1 MTESPLDFGQ
11 PMTLHQPSIH
21 RHLRSLREW
30 CVGLM
35 LVLIAATIGAVQA
48 KEYGGIEQQRI
59 EKTFPQTDSVSAPEG
74 PFKVRTLSTAGTIT
88 GYVFQS
94 LDVVD
99 IPAYS
104 GKPINTQV
112 ILDPAGVIKDAYVL
126 EHHEPIL
133 LIGIPE
139 AKLHAFSAKYK
150 DINVSQRVVVGH
162 SSDPNAVT
170 VDAIAGA
177 TVTAMVVNEVIM
189 RAAHEVAVSLKLVE
203 DKSGQA
209 QKPATVRQDFYE
221 PATWEQLTGNGAIRR
236 LNLTRG
242 QVDAAFKG
250 TEAEGIDI
258 ASAEQVDDT
267 FIELYVAD
275 LNPPTIGRNLLG
287 DNQYRFL
294 MQELKPGEQAIAVLG
309 RGLFSY
315 KGSGYVRGGIF
326 DRVQLRQFGNV
337 ISFRDMDHQRLSD
350 VFAKGIP
357 EFDEMSIF
365 IVRDPARF
373 DPGAAW
379 TLELL
384 VRRQTGP
391 VSGTFSSFELP
402 YQMPEP
408 YLERPLPSAEELA
421 AIEEA
426 GRPMWV
432 TIWYQKQFQ
441 IMVLGVAL
449 LLLTTILFLQDTFT
463 RRPHFLHWLRRGYL
477 VFTVVFI
484 GWYALGQLSVVN
496 VLTFVHALFENF
508 RWELFL
514 TDPLIFMLWVFT
526 AASILLWGRGVFCG
540 WLCPFGA
547 LQELINEAARKLK
560 IPQYELPFAV
570 HERLWAI
577 KYIILLAL
585 FGVSLE
591 SMTTAELFAEVEPF
605 KTAITLRFDRQWW
618 FVLYAVALLVINIFT
633 RKVYCR
639 YICPLGAALA
649 IPTKLRL
656 FDWLKRRKECGD
668 PCQLCAKECE
678 IQAIHPDGRINANEC
693 HYCLDCQMT
702 WNNDHKC
709 PPLIN
714 KRKKQRG
721 KAAPVSAQLIPVVEV
736 TAEPGEHTSPVTVFI
751 PSRSTS

>member
-1 MTESPLDFGQ
+1 MTI
-11 PMTLHQPSIH
+11 HQPSIH
-21 RHLRSLREW
+21 GNLRAW
-30 CVGLM
+30 GVGLVVM
-35 LVLIAATIGAVQA
+35 LTLMLATFEAVQA
-48 KEYGGIEQQRI
+48 KQYGDIEQQRI

-74 PFKVRTLSTAGTIT
+74 RFKVRTLSAAGKVI

-112 ILDPAGVIKDAYVL
+112 ILDTTGTIQDAYVL

-139 AKLHAFSAKYK
+139 AKLHGFSAKYK
-150 DINVSQRVVVGH
+150 GIKVSQRVVVGH

-203 DKSGQA
+203 DSAGVA
-209 QKPATVRQDFYE
+209 RKPAIVRQDYFE

-250 TEAEGIDI
+250 TEAEGLDN
-258 ASAEQVDDT
+258 APADQVDET
-267 FIELYVAD
+267 FIELYTAD
-275 LNPPTIGRNLLG
+275 LNPPTIGRALLG

-294 MQELKPGEQAIAVLG
+294 MQDLKPGEQAIAVLG

-350 VFAKGIP
+350 VFAKGMP
-357 EFDEMSIF
+357 EFTEMSIF
-365 IVRDPARF
+365 IVREPAKF
-373 DPGAAW
+373 DPGSPW
-379 TLELL
+379 SLELL

-391 VSGTFSSFELP
+391 VSGTFSSFELA
-402 YQMPEP
+402 YQLPEP

-421 AIEEA
+421 ALEEA
-426 GRPMWV
+426 SRPMWLN
-432 TIWYQKQFQ
+432 IWYQKHFQ
-441 IMVLGVAL
+441 IAVLGTAL
-449 LLLTTILFLQDTFT
+449 LLLTAILFLQDKFT

-477 VFTVVFI
+477 VFTVVFL

-496 VLTFVHALFENF
+496 VLTFVHALFEHF

-577 KYIILLAL
+577 KYIILLLL
-585 FGVSLE
+585 FGISLE
-591 SMTTAELFAEVEPF
+591 SMSTAELFAEVEPF

-618 FVLYAVALLVINIFT
+618 FVLYAVALLVINLFT

-649 IPTKLRL
+649 IPSKFRL
-656 FDWLKRRKECGD
+656 FDWLKRRKDCGT

-702 WNNDHKC
+702 YQNDNKC

-714 KRKKQRG
+714 KRKKRG
-721 KAAPVSAQLIPVVEV
+721 KAAPAVVQLIPVVEV
-736 TAEPGEHTSPVTVFI
+736 TALE
-751 PSRSTS
+751 

>member
-1 MTESPLDFGQ
+1 MRASKLPMPGVRRPFHYGLIILLCLVFDGFFG
-11 PMTLHQPSIH
+11 L
-21 RHLRSLREW
+21 
-30 CVGLM
+30 
-35 LVLIAATIGAVQA
+35 QA
-48 KEYGGIEQQRI
+48 KDYGGLEQQRVEAI
-59 EKTFPQTDSVSAPEG
+59 FPGSDGLSEPDGE
-74 PFKVRTLSTAGTIT
+74 FKVRTIRTGKEVL

-94 LDVVD
+94 QDVVD

-104 GKPINTQV
+104 GKPINMQV
-112 ILDPAGVIKDAYVL
+112 ILDTHGVIQDAYVL

-133 LIGIPE
+133 LIGIPVE
-139 AKLHAFSAKYK
+139 KLHAFDAKYK
-150 DINVSQRVVVGH
+150 GVKADRRVVVGR
-162 SSDPNAVT
+162 SSDLEAVT
-170 VDAIAGA
+170 VDGISGA
-177 TVTAMVVNEVIM
+177 TVTVMVVNEIIM
-189 RAAHEVAVSLKLVE
+189 RAAQKVAVSLKLIE
-203 DKSGQA
+203 DRAGAA

-221 PATWEQLTGNGAIRR
+221 PATWEQLTGNGAVRR

-250 TEAEGIDI
+250 TEAEGIDN
-258 ASAEQVDDT
+258 AAADQVDDT
-267 FIELYVAD
+267 FIELYIAD
-275 LNPPTIGRNLLG
+275 LNPPAIGRNLLG

-294 MQELKPGEQAIAVLG
+294 MQDLKPGEQAVAVLG

-350 VFAKGIP
+350 VFAKGMP

-365 IVRDPARF
+365 IVREPARF
-373 DPGAAW
+373 DPGSPW
-379 TLELL
+379 SLELL
-384 VRRQTGP
+384 VRRQTGA
-391 VSGTFSSFELP
+391 VSGVFSSFELS
-402 YQMPEP
+402 YQMPEQ
-408 YLERPLPSAEELA
+408 YLLRPPPTAEELA
-421 AIEEA
+421 AIEVA
-426 GRPMWV
+426 NRPTWV
-432 TIWYQKQFQ
+432 NIWYQKAFQ
-441 IMVLGVAL
+441 IGVLCTALAVLMV
-449 LLLTTILFLQDTFT
+449 ILFLQDTFT
-463 RRPHFLHWLRRGYL
+463 KYPRFLHWLRRVYL

-484 GWYALGQLSVVN
+484 GWYALGQISVVN

-514 TDPLIFMLWVFT
+514 TDPIIFILWTFT

-577 KYIILLAL
+577 KYIILLLL
-585 FGVSLE
+585 FGISLE
-591 SMTTAELFAEVEPF
+591 SMATAEQFAEVEPF
-605 KTAITLRFDRQWW
+605 KTAITLKFDRQWW
-618 FVLYAVALLVINIFT
+618 FVAYAVALLVINIFT

-639 YICPLGAALA
+639 YVCPLGAALA

-656 FDWLKRRKECGD
+656 FDWLKRRKECGT

-678 IQAIHPDGRINANEC
+678 IQAIHPDGHINANEC

-702 WNNDHKC
+702 YHNENKC
-709 PPLIN
+709 PPLVIKN
-714 KRKKQRG
+714 KRKTRSKP
-721 KAAPVSAQLIPVVEV
+721 APVLDREELIPVVQV
-736 TAEPGEHTSPVTVFI
+736 FEP
-751 PSRSTS
+751 

>member
-1 MTESPLDFGQ
+1 MTIQ
-11 PMTLHQPSIH
+11 QPSILGN
-21 RHLRSLREW
+21 LRAW
-30 CVGLM
+30 GVGLVVM
-35 LVLIAATIGAVQA
+35 LMLMLATFEAVQA
-48 KEYGGIEQQRI
+48 KQYGDIEQQRI

-74 PFKVRTLSTAGTIT
+74 PFKVRTLSAAGKVI

-112 ILDPAGVIKDAYVL
+112 ILDTTGMIQDAYVL

-139 AKLHAFSAKYK
+139 AKLHGFSAKYK
-150 DINVSQRVVVGH
+150 GVKVNQRVVVGH

-189 RAAHEVAVSLKLVE
+189 RAAHEVAVSLKLIE
-203 DKSGQA
+203 DTAGMA
-209 QKPATVRQDFYE
+209 RKPATVRQGFFE

-250 TEAEGIDI
+250 TDAEGVENAAAD
-258 ASAEQVDDT
+258 QVDET
-267 FIELYVAD
+267 FIELYTAD
-275 LNPPTIGRNLLG
+275 LNPPTIGRALLG

-294 MQELKPGEQAIAVLG
+294 MQDLKPGEQAIVVLG

-350 VFAKGIP
+350 VFAKGMP
-357 EFDEMSIF
+357 EFTEMSIF
-365 IVRDPARF
+365 IVREPAMF
-373 DPGAAW
+373 DPGSPW
-379 TLELL
+379 SLELL

-391 VSGTFSSFELP
+391 VSGTFSSFELA
-402 YQMPEP
+402 YQLPEP

-426 GRPMWV
+426 SRPMWLN
-432 TIWYQKQFQ
+432 IWYQKSFQ
-441 IMVLGVAL
+441 IAVLGTAL
-449 LLLTTILFLQDTFT
+449 LLLTAILFLQDTFT

-484 GWYALGQLSVVN
+484 GWYSLGQLSVVN
-496 VLTFVHALFENF
+496 VLTFAHALFDHF

-514 TDPLIFMLWVFT
+514 TAPLIFMLWVFA

-577 KYIILLAL
+577 KYIILLLL
-585 FGVSLE
+585 FGISLE
-591 SMTTAELFAEVEPF
+591 SMSTAELFAEVEPF

-618 FVLYAVALLVINIFT
+618 FVLYAVALLVINLFT

-649 IPTKLRL
+649 IPSKFRL
-656 FDWLKRRKECGD
+656 FDWLKRRKDCGT

-702 WNNDHKC
+702 YQNDNKC

-714 KRKKQRG
+714 KRKKRG
-721 KAAPVSAQLIPVVEV
+721 KAAPAAVQLIPVVEV
-736 TAEPGEHTSPVTVFI
+736 TALG
-751 PSRSTS
+751 

>member
-1 MTESPLDFGQ
+1 MTI
-11 PMTLHQPSIH
+11 HQPSIH
-21 RHLRSLREW
+21 GNLRAW
-30 CVGLM
+30 GVGLVVM
-35 LVLIAATIGAVQA
+35 LTLMLATFEAVQA
-48 KEYGGIEQQRI
+48 KQYGDIEQQRI

-74 PFKVRTLSTAGTIT
+74 RFKVRTLSAAGKVI

-112 ILDPAGVIKDAYVL
+112 ILDTTGTIQDAYVL

-139 AKLHAFSAKYK
+139 AKLHGFSAKYK
-150 DINVSQRVVVGH
+150 GIKVSQRVVVGH

-203 DKSGQA
+203 DSAGVA
-209 QKPATVRQDFYE
+209 RKPAIVRQDYFE

-250 TEAEGIDI
+250 TEAEGLDN
-258 ASAEQVDDT
+258 APADQVDET
-267 FIELYVAD
+267 FIELYTAD
-275 LNPPTIGRNLLG
+275 LNPPTIGRALLG

-294 MQELKPGEQAIAVLG
+294 MQDLKPGEQAIAVLG

-350 VFAKGIP
+350 VFAKGMP
-357 EFDEMSIF
+357 EFTEMSIF
-365 IVRDPARF
+365 IVREPAKF
-373 DPGAAW
+373 DPGSPW
-379 TLELL
+379 SLELL

-391 VSGTFSSFELP
+391 VSGTFSSFELA
-402 YQMPEP
+402 YQLPEP

-421 AIEEA
+421 ALEEA
-426 GRPMWV
+426 SRPMWLN
-432 TIWYQKQFQ
+432 IWYQKHFQ
-441 IMVLGVAL
+441 IAVLGTAL
-449 LLLTTILFLQDTFT
+449 LLLTAILFLQDKFT

-477 VFTVVFI
+477 VFTVVFL

-496 VLTFVHALFENF
+496 VLTFVHALFEHF

-577 KYIILLAL
+577 KYIILLLL
-585 FGVSLE
+585 FGISLE
-591 SMTTAELFAEVEPF
+591 SMSTAELFAEVEPF

-618 FVLYAVALLVINIFT
+618 FVLYAVALLVINLFT

-649 IPTKLRL
+649 IPSNFRL
-656 FDWLKRRKECGD
+656 FDWLKRRKDCGT

-702 WNNDHKC
+702 YQNDNKC

-714 KRKKQRG
+714 KRKKRG
-721 KAAPVSAQLIPVVEV
+721 KAAPAVVQLIPVVEV
-736 TAEPGEHTSPVTVFI
+736 TALE
-751 PSRSTS
+751 

>member
-1 MTESPLDFGQ
+1 MTIHP
-11 PMTLHQPSIH
+11 PSIH
-21 RHLRSLREW
+21 GNLRAW
-30 CVGLM
+30 GVGLVVM
-35 LVLIAATIGAVQA
+35 LMLMLATFEAVQA
-48 KEYGGIEQQRI
+48 KEYGDIEQQRI

-74 PFKVRTLSTAGTIT
+74 RFKVRTLSAAGKVL

-112 ILDPAGVIKDAYVL
+112 ILDTAGAIQDAYVL

-139 AKLHAFSAKYK
+139 AKLHGFSARYK
-150 DINVSQRVVVGH
+150 GIKVSQRVVVGH
-162 SSDPNAVT
+162 SSDPKAVT

-189 RAAHEVAVSLKLVE
+189 RAAHDVAVSLKLIE
-203 DKSGQA
+203 DTGGVA
-209 QKPATVRQDFYE
+209 RMPATVRQDFFE

-250 TEAEGIDI
+250 TDAEGVENAAAD
-258 ASAEQVDDT
+258 QVDET
-267 FIELYVAD
+267 FIELYTAD
-275 LNPPTIGRNLLG
+275 LNPPTIGRALLG
-287 DNQYRFL
+287 DNQYRLL
-294 MQELKPGEQAIAVLG
+294 MQDLKPGEQAIVVLG

-350 VFAKGIP
+350 VFAKGMP
-357 EFDEMSIF
+357 EFTEMSIF
-365 IVRDPARF
+365 IVREPARF
-373 DPGAAW
+373 DPGSPW
-379 TLELL
+379 SLELL

-391 VSGTFSSFELP
+391 LSGTFSSFELP
-402 YQMPEP
+402 YQLPEP

-421 AIEEA
+421 ALEEA
-426 GRPMWV
+426 GRPMWL
-432 TIWYQKQFQ
+432 TIWYQKSFQ
-441 IMVLGVAL
+441 ITVLGSAL
-449 LLLTTILFLQDTFT
+449 LLLMAILFLQDSFT
-463 RRPHFLHWLRRGYL
+463 RRPRFLHWLRRGYL
-477 VFTVVFI
+477 VFTVVFL

-496 VLTFVHALFENF
+496 VLTFAHALFDHF

-547 LQELINEAARKLK
+547 LQELINEAARKLRL
-560 IPQYELPFAV
+560 PQYELPFAV

-577 KYIILLAL
+577 KYIILLLL
-585 FGVSLE
+585 FGLSLE
-591 SMTTAELFAEVEPF
+591 SMSTAELFAEVEPF
-605 KTAITLRFDRQWW
+605 KTAVTLKFDRQWW
-618 FVLYAVALLVINIFT
+618 FVLYAVALLVINLFT

-649 IPTKLRL
+649 IPSKFRL
-656 FDWLKRRKECGD
+656 FDWLKRRKDCGT

-702 WNNDHKC
+702 YQNDNKC

-714 KRKKQRG
+714 KRKKRG
-721 KAAPVSAQLIPVVEV
+721 KPAPIAVQLIPVVEV
-736 TAEPGEHTSPVTVFI
+736 SALE
-751 PSRSTS
+751 

>member
-1 MTESPLDFGQ
+1 MTESPFEISE
-11 PMTLHQPSIH
+11 PMTIHPPSIH
-21 RHLRSLREW
+21 GNLRAW
-30 CVGLM
+30 GVGLVVM
-35 LVLIAATIGAVQA
+35 LMLMLATFEAVQA
-48 KEYGGIEQQRI
+48 KEYGDIEQHRI

-74 PFKVRTLSTAGTIT
+74 RFKVRTLSAAGKVL

-112 ILDPAGVIKDAYVL
+112 ILDTAGAIQDAYVL

-139 AKLHAFSAKYK
+139 AKLHGFSARYK
-150 DINVSQRVVVGH
+150 GIKVSQRVVVGH
-162 SSDPNAVT
+162 SSDPKAVT

-189 RAAHEVAVSLKLVE
+189 RAAHDVAVSLKLIE
-203 DKSGQA
+203 DTGGVA
-209 QKPATVRQDFYE
+209 RMPATVRQDFFE

-250 TEAEGIDI
+250 TDAEGVENAAAD
-258 ASAEQVDDT
+258 QVDET
-267 FIELYVAD
+267 FIELYTAD
-275 LNPPTIGRNLLG
+275 LNPPTIGRALLG

-294 MQELKPGEQAIAVLG
+294 MQDLKPGEQAIVVLG

-350 VFAKGIP
+350 VFAKGMP
-357 EFDEMSIF
+357 EFTEMSIF
-365 IVRDPARF
+365 IVREPARF
-373 DPGAAW
+373 DPGSPW
-379 TLELL
+379 SLELL

-391 VSGTFSSFELP
+391 LSGTFSSFELP
-402 YQMPEP
+402 YQLPEP

-421 AIEEA
+421 ALEEA
-426 GRPMWV
+426 GRPMWL
-432 TIWYQKQFQ
+432 TIWYQKSFQ
-441 IMVLGVAL
+441 ITVLGSAL
-449 LLLTTILFLQDTFT
+449 LLLMAILFLQDSFT
-463 RRPHFLHWLRRGYL
+463 RRPRFLHWLRRGYL
-477 VFTVVFI
+477 VFTVVFL

-496 VLTFVHALFENF
+496 VLTFAHALFDHF

-547 LQELINEAARKLK
+547 LQELINEAARKLRL
-560 IPQYELPFAV
+560 PQYELPFAV

-577 KYIILLAL
+577 KYIILLLL
-585 FGVSLE
+585 FGLSLE
-591 SMTTAELFAEVEPF
+591 SMSTAELFAEVEPF
-605 KTAITLRFDRQWW
+605 KTAVTLKFDRQWW
-618 FVLYAVALLVINIFT
+618 FVLYAVALLVINLFT

-649 IPTKLRL
+649 IPSKFRL
-656 FDWLKRRKECGD
+656 FDWLKRRKDCGT

-702 WNNDHKC
+702 YQNDKKC

-714 KRKKQRG
+714 KRKKRG
-721 KAAPVSAQLIPVVEV
+721 KPAPIAVQLIPVVEV
-736 TAEPGEHTSPVTVFI
+736 SALE
-751 PSRSTS
+751 

>member
-1 MTESPLDFGQ
+1 MTISS
-11 PMTLHQPSIH
+11 PSIPGN
-21 RHLRSLREW
+21 LRIWS
-30 CVGLM
+30 VGLVVT
-35 LVLIAATIGAVQA
+35 VLLILAMFAVVEA
-48 KEYGGIEQQRI
+48 KSYGDIEQQRI
-59 EKTFPQTDSVSAPEG
+59 EKVFPQTDSVSAAEG
-74 PFKVRTLSTAGTIT
+74 PFKVRTISATGKVI

-112 ILDPAGVIKDAYVL
+112 ILDTAGVIQDAYVL

-139 AKLHAFSAKYK
+139 EKLHGFSARYTGIK
-150 DINVSQRVVVGH
+150 VSQRVVVGH
-162 SSDPNAVT
+162 SSDPSAVT

-189 RAAHEVAVSLKLVE
+189 RAAHEVAVSLKLIE
-203 DKSGQA
+203 DKGAVAS
-209 QKPATVRQDFYE
+209 KPATVRQDFFE
-221 PATWEQLTGNGAIRR
+221 PATWEQLSGNGAIRR

-250 TEAEGIDI
+250 TEAEGVDT
-258 ASAEQVDDT
+258 AAPDQVDDT
-267 FIELYVAD
+267 FIELYTAD
-275 LNPPTIGRNLLG
+275 LNPPTIGRALLG
-287 DNQYRFL
+287 DIQYRVL

-309 RGLFSY
+309 RGLYSY

-350 VFAKGIP
+350 VFAKGMP
-357 EFDEMSIF
+357 EFNEMSVF
-365 IVRDPARF
+365 IVRKQAGF
-373 DPGAAW
+373 DPGSPW
-379 TLELL
+379 SLELL

-391 VSGTFSSFELP
+391 VSGMFSSFELS
-402 YQMPEP
+402 YQLPEQ
-408 YLERPLPSAEELA
+408 YLERPAPSAEELA

-426 GRPMWV
+426 NRPMWL
-432 TIWYQKQFQ
+432 TIWYQKHFQ
-441 IMVLGVAL
+441 VGVLATAL
-449 LLLTTILFLQDTFT
+449 LLLTAILFLQDKFT

-477 VFTVVFI
+477 IFTVVFL

-496 VLTFVHALFENF
+496 VLTFVHALFEHF

-577 KYIILLAL
+577 KYIILLLL
-585 FGVSLE
+585 FGISLE
-591 SMTTAELFAEVEPF
+591 SMSTAELFAEVEPF

-656 FDWLKRRKECGD
+656 FDWLKRRKECGN

-702 WNNDHKC
+702 YHNEHKC

-714 KRKKQRG
+714 KRKKRG
-721 KAAPVSAQLIPVVEV
+721 KPAPVAAQLIPVVEV
-736 TAEPGEHTSPVTVFI
+736 TAPE
-751 PSRSTS
+751 

>member
-1 MTESPLDFGQ
+1 MRASKLSLSGVRRPFKYGLIILLCLVFGGF
-11 PMTLHQPSIH
+11 S
-21 RHLRSLREW
+21 
-30 CVGLM
+30 GL
-35 LVLIAATIGAVQA
+35 QA
-48 KEYGGIEQQRI
+48 KDYGGLEQQRVDAI
-59 EKTFPQTDSVSAPEG
+59 FPGSDKLSEPTGE
-74 PFKVRTLSTAGTIT
+74 FKVRTISSGKNLL

-94 LDVVD
+94 QDVVD

-104 GKPINTQV
+104 GKPVNMQV
-112 ILDPAGVIKDAYVL
+112 ILDSAGVIQDAYVL

-133 LIGIPE
+133 LIGIPVD
-139 AKLHAFSAKYK
+139 KLHAFDAKYK
-150 DINVSQRVVVGH
+150 GIKADRRVVVGH
-162 SSDPNAVT
+162 SSDPEAVT
-170 VDAIAGA
+170 VDGIAGA
-177 TVTAMVVNEVIM
+177 TVTVMVVNEIIM
-189 RAAHEVAVSLKLVE
+189 RAAHKVAVSLKLVA
-203 DKSGQA
+203 DNGGVT
-209 QKPATVRQDFYE
+209 QKPATVREDFFE

-250 TEAEGIDI
+250 TEAEGLDN
-258 ASAEQVDDT
+258 AAADQVDDT
-267 FIELYVAD
+267 FIELFTAD
-275 LNPPTIGRNLLG
+275 LNPPAIGRNLLG

-294 MQELKPGEQAIAVLG
+294 MQDLKPGEQAIAVLG
-309 RGLFSY
+309 RGLYSY

-326 DRVQLRQFGNV
+326 DRVQLRQFGNI

-350 VFAKGIP
+350 VFAKGMP
-357 EFDEMSIF
+357 EFTEMSIF
-365 IVRDPARF
+365 IVREPAKF
-373 DPGAAW
+373 DPGSPW
-379 TLELL
+379 SLELL

-391 VSGTFSSFELP
+391 VSGTFSSFELA
-402 YQMPEP
+402 YQLPEP

-421 AIEEA
+421 ALEEA
-426 GRPMWV
+426 SRPMWLN
-432 TIWYQKQFQ
+432 IWYQKSFQ
-441 IMVLGVAL
+441 ITVLGTAL
-449 LLLTTILFLQDTFT
+449 LLLTAILFLQDKFT

-496 VLTFVHALFENF
+496 VLTFTHALFDHF

-514 TDPLIFMLWVFT
+514 TDPLIFMLWVFA

-577 KYIILLAL
+577 KYIILLLL
-585 FGVSLE
+585 FGISLE
-591 SMTTAELFAEVEPF
+591 SMSTAELFAEVEPF

-618 FVLYAVALLVINIFT
+618 FVLYAVALLVINLFT

-649 IPTKLRL
+649 IPSKFRL
-656 FDWLKRRKECGD
+656 FDWLKRRKECGT

-702 WNNDHKC
+702 YQNDNKC

-714 KRKKQRG
+714 KRKKRG
-721 KAAPVSAQLIPVVEV
+721 KAAPAAVQLIPVVEV
-736 TAEPGEHTSPVTVFI
+736 TALE
-751 PSRSTS
+751 

>member
-1 MTESPLDFGQ
+1 MKI
-11 PMTLHQPSIH
+11 HQPSIH
-21 RHLRSLREW
+21 GNLRSLSA
-30 CVGLM
+30 GL
-35 LVLIAATIGAVQA
+35 VIIIALMFVTFEAVQA
-48 KEYGGIEQQRI
+48 KQYGDIEQQRI

-74 PFKVRTLSTAGTIT
+74 RFKVRTLSAAGKVL

-112 ILDPAGVIKDAYVL
+112 ILDTAGVIQDAYVL

-150 DINVSQRVVVGH
+150 GIKVNQRVVVGH

-177 TVTAMVVNEVIM
+177 TVTVMVVNEIIM
-189 RAAHEVAVSLKLVE
+189 RAAHEVAVSLKLIE
-203 DKSGQA
+203 DKGGVA
-209 QKPATVRQDFYE
+209 RKPATVRQDFFE
-221 PATWEQLTGNGAIRR
+221 PASWEQLTGNGAIRR

-242 QVDAAFKG
+242 QVDTAFKG
-250 TEAEGIDI
+250 TEAEG
-258 ASAEQVDDT
+258 VDNAGPDQINDT
-267 FIELYVAD
+267 FIELYTAD
-275 LNPPTIGRNLLG
+275 LNPPTIGRALLG

-294 MQELKPGEQAIAVLG
+294 MQDLKPGEQAIVVLG

-326 DRVQLRQFGNV
+326 DRVQLRQFGNI

-350 VFAKGIP
+350 VFAKGMP
-357 EFDEMSIF
+357 EFNEMSIF
-365 IVRDPARF
+365 IVREPARF
-373 DPGAAW
+373 DPGSPW
-379 TLELL
+379 SLELL

-402 YQMPEP
+402 YQLPEQ
-408 YLERPLPSAEELA
+408 YLERPPLSAEELA

-426 GRPMWV
+426 NRPMWM
-432 TIWYQKQFQ
+432 TIWYQKYFQ
-441 IMVLGVAL
+441 IGVLGAAL
-449 LLLTTILFLQDTFT
+449 LLLTTILFLQDKLA
-463 RRPHFLHWLRRGYL
+463 RRPRFLHWLRRGYL
-477 VFTVVFI
+477 LFTVVFL

-496 VLTFVHALFENF
+496 VLTFVHALFQNF
-508 RWELFL
+508 HWELFL
-514 TDPLIFMLWVFT
+514 TDPLIFILWVFA

-560 IPQYELPFAV
+560 IRQYELPFAV

-577 KYIILLAL
+577 KYIILLLL
-585 FGVSLE
+585 FGISLE
-591 SMTTAELFAEVEPF
+591 SMSTAELFAEVEPF
-605 KTAITLRFDRQWW
+605 KTAITLKFDRQWW
-618 FVLYAVALLVINIFT
+618 FVLYAVVLLVINLFT

-656 FDWLKRRKECGD
+656 FDWLKRRKECGS

-678 IQAIHPDGRINANEC
+678 IQAIHPNGRINANEC

-702 WNNDHKC
+702 YHNDNKC

-714 KRKKQRG
+714 KRKKRG
-721 KAAPVSAQLIPVVEV
+721 KLAPADAQLIPVVEV
-736 TAEPGEHTSPVTVFI
+736 TALE
-751 PSRSTS
+751 

>member
-1 MTESPLDFGQ
+1 MTESPFEISE
-11 PMTLHQPSIH
+11 PMTIHQPSIH
-21 RHLRSLREW
+21 ANLRAW
-30 CVGLM
+30 GVGLVVLLM
-35 LVLIAATIGAVQA
+35 LMHATFEGAQA
-48 KEYGGIEQQRI
+48 KQYGDIEQQRI

-74 PFKVRTLSTAGTIT
+74 RFKVRTLSAAGKVI

-112 ILDPAGVIKDAYVL
+112 ILDTTGMIQDAYVL

-139 AKLHAFSAKYK
+139 AKLHGFSAKYK
-150 DINVSQRVVVGH
+150 GIKVSQRVVVGH

-189 RAAHEVAVSLKLVE
+189 RAAHDVAVSLKLIE
-203 DKSGQA
+203 DTGGVVR
-209 QKPATVRQDFYE
+209 KPATVRQDFFE

-250 TEAEGIDI
+250 TDAEGVDN
-258 ASAEQVDDT
+258 ASADQVDET
-267 FIELYVAD
+267 FIELYTAD
-275 LNPPTIGRNLLG
+275 LNPPTIGRALLG

-294 MQELKPGEQAIAVLG
+294 MQDLKPGEQAIAVLG

-350 VFAKGIP
+350 VFAKGMP
-357 EFDEMSIF
+357 EFTEMSIF
-365 IVRDPARF
+365 IVREPAKF
-373 DPGAAW
+373 DPGSPW
-379 TLELL
+379 SLELL

-391 VSGTFSSFELP
+391 LSGTFSSFELA
-402 YQMPEP
+402 YQLPEP

-421 AIEEA
+421 ATEEA
-426 GRPMWV
+426 SRPMWLN
-432 TIWYQKQFQ
+432 IWYQKHFQ
-441 IMVLGVAL
+441 IAVLGTAL
-449 LLLTTILFLQDTFT
+449 LLLTAILFLQDTFT
-463 RRPHFLHWLRRGYL
+463 RRPRFLHWLRRGYL

-496 VLTFVHALFENF
+496 VLTFAHALFDHF

-514 TDPLIFMLWVFT
+514 TDPLIFMLWVFA

-577 KYIILLAL
+577 KYIILLLL
-585 FGVSLE
+585 FGISLE
-591 SMTTAELFAEVEPF
+591 SMSTAELFAEVEPF

-618 FVLYAVALLVINIFT
+618 FVLYAVALLVINLFT

-649 IPTKLRL
+649 IPSKFRL
-656 FDWLKRRKECGD
+656 FDWLKRRKDCGT

-702 WNNDHKC
+702 YQNDNKC

-714 KRKKQRG
+714 KRKKRG
-721 KAAPVSAQLIPVVEV
+721 KAAPAAVQLIPVVEV
-736 TAEPGEHTSPVTVFI
+736 TALE
-751 PSRSTS
+751 

>member
-1 MTESPLDFGQ
+1 MTESPFEISE
-11 PMTLHQPSIH
+11 PMTIHPPSIH
-21 RHLRSLREW
+21 GNLRAW
-30 CVGLM
+30 GVGLVVM
-35 LVLIAATIGAVQA
+35 LMLMLATFEAVQA
-48 KEYGGIEQQRI
+48 KQYGDIEQQRI

-74 PFKVRTLSTAGTIT
+74 RFKVRTLSAAGKVL

-112 ILDPAGVIKDAYVL
+112 ILDTAGAIQDAYVL

-139 AKLHAFSAKYK
+139 AKLHGFSARYK
-150 DINVSQRVVVGH
+150 GIKVSQRVVVGH
-162 SSDPNAVT
+162 SSDPKAVT

-189 RAAHEVAVSLKLVE
+189 RAAHDVAVSLKLIE
-203 DKSGQA
+203 DTGGVA
-209 QKPATVRQDFYE
+209 RMPATVRQDFFE

-250 TEAEGIDI
+250 TDAEGVENAAAD
-258 ASAEQVDDT
+258 QVDET
-267 FIELYVAD
+267 FIELYTAD
-275 LNPPTIGRNLLG
+275 LNPPTIGRALLG
-287 DNQYRFL
+287 DNQYRLL
-294 MQELKPGEQAIAVLG
+294 MQDLKPGEQAIVVLG

-350 VFAKGIP
+350 VFARGMP
-357 EFDEMSIF
+357 EFTEMSIF
-365 IVRDPARF
+365 IVREPARF
-373 DPGAAW
+373 DPGSPW
-379 TLELL
+379 SLELL

-391 VSGTFSSFELP
+391 LSGTFSSFELP
-402 YQMPEP
+402 YQLPEP

-421 AIEEA
+421 ALEEA
-426 GRPMWV
+426 GRPMWL
-432 TIWYQKQFQ
+432 TIWYQKSFQ
-441 IMVLGVAL
+441 ITVLGSAL
-449 LLLTTILFLQDTFT
+449 LLLMAILFLQDSFT
-463 RRPHFLHWLRRGYL
+463 RRPRFLHWLRRGYL
-477 VFTVVFI
+477 VFTVVFL

-496 VLTFVHALFENF
+496 VLTFAHALFDHF

-577 KYIILLAL
+577 KYIILLLL
-585 FGVSLE
+585 FGLSLE
-591 SMTTAELFAEVEPF
+591 SMSTAELFAEVEPF
-605 KTAITLRFDRQWW
+605 KTAVTLKFDRQWW
-618 FVLYAVALLVINIFT
+618 FVLYAVALLVINLFT

-649 IPTKLRL
+649 IPSKFRL
-656 FDWLKRRKECGD
+656 FDWLKRRKDCGT

-702 WNNDHKC
+702 YQNDNKC

-714 KRKKQRG
+714 KRKKRG
-721 KAAPVSAQLIPVVEV
+721 KPAPIAVQLIPVVEV
-736 TAEPGEHTSPVTVFI
+736 SALE
-751 PSRSTS
+751 

>member
-1 MTESPLDFGQ
+1 MTESPFEISE
-11 PMTLHQPSIH
+11 PMTIHPPSIH
-21 RHLRSLREW
+21 GNLRAW
-30 CVGLM
+30 GVGLVVM
-35 LVLIAATIGAVQA
+35 LMLMLATFEAVQA
-48 KEYGGIEQQRI
+48 KEYGDIEQQRI

-74 PFKVRTLSTAGTIT
+74 RFKVRTLSAAGKVL

-112 ILDPAGVIKDAYVL
+112 ILDTAGAIQDAYVL

-139 AKLHAFSAKYK
+139 AKLHGFSARYK
-150 DINVSQRVVVGH
+150 GIKVSQRVVVGH
-162 SSDPNAVT
+162 SSDPKAVT

-189 RAAHEVAVSLKLVE
+189 RAAHDVAVSLKLIE
-203 DKSGQA
+203 DTGGVA
-209 QKPATVRQDFYE
+209 RMPATVRQDFFE

-250 TEAEGIDI
+250 TDAEGVENAAAD
-258 ASAEQVDDT
+258 QVDET
-267 FIELYVAD
+267 FIELYTAD
-275 LNPPTIGRNLLG
+275 LNPPTIGRALLG
-287 DNQYRFL
+287 DNQYRLL
-294 MQELKPGEQAIAVLG
+294 MQDLKPGEQAIAVLG

-350 VFAKGIP
+350 VFAKGMP
-357 EFDEMSIF
+357 EFTEMSIF
-365 IVRDPARF
+365 IVREPARF
-373 DPGAAW
+373 DPGSPW
-379 TLELL
+379 SLELL

-391 VSGTFSSFELP
+391 LSGTFSSFELP
-402 YQMPEP
+402 YQLPEP

-421 AIEEA
+421 ALEEA
-426 GRPMWV
+426 SRPMWL
-432 TIWYQKQFQ
+432 TIWYQKSFQ
-441 IMVLGVAL
+441 ITVLGSAL
-449 LLLTTILFLQDTFT
+449 MLLMAILFLQDSFT
-463 RRPHFLHWLRRGYL
+463 RRPRFLHWLRRGYL
-477 VFTVVFI
+477 VFTVVFL

-496 VLTFVHALFENF
+496 VLTFAHALFDHF

-547 LQELINEAARKLK
+547 LQELINEAARKLR

-577 KYIILLAL
+577 KYIILLLL
-585 FGVSLE
+585 FGLSLE
-591 SMTTAELFAEVEPF
+591 SMSTAELFAEVEPF
-605 KTAITLRFDRQWW
+605 KTAVTLKFDRQWW
-618 FVLYAVALLVINIFT
+618 FVLYAVALLVINLFT

-649 IPTKLRL
+649 IPSKFRL
-656 FDWLKRRKECGD
+656 FDWLKRRKDCGT

-702 WNNDHKC
+702 YQNDNKC

-714 KRKKQRG
+714 KRKKRG
-721 KAAPVSAQLIPVVEV
+721 KPAPIAVQLIPVVEV
-736 TAEPGEHTSPVTVFI
+736 SALE
-751 PSRSTS
+751 

>member
-1 MTESPLDFGQ
+1 MRASRLSLPCV
-11 PMTLHQPSIH
+11 
-21 RHLRSLREW
+21 LRPFNY
-30 CVGLM
+30 GLIILLC
-35 LVLIAATIGAVQA
+35 LVFDGFSGLQA
-48 KEYGGIEQQRI
+48 KEYGEIEQQRI
-59 EKTFPQTDSVSAPEG
+59 EKIFPGSASVSEPTGE
-74 PFKVRTLSTAGTIT
+74 FKVRTISTGEKVL

-94 LDVVD
+94 QDVVD

-104 GKPINTQV
+104 GKPINMQV
-112 ILDPAGVIKDAYVL
+112 ILDAGGVIQDAYVL

-133 LIGIPE
+133 LIGIPVE
-139 AKLHAFSAKYK
+139 KLHAFDAKYK
-150 DINVSQRVVVGH
+150 GIKADRRVVVGR
-162 SSDPNAVT
+162 SSDPEAVT
-170 VDAIAGA
+170 VDGVAGA
-177 TVTAMVVNEVIM
+177 TVTVMVVNEVIM
-189 RAAHEVAVSLKLVE
+189 RAAHKVAVSLKLVE
-203 DKSGQA
+203 DTGGVTRR
-209 QKPATVRQDFYE
+209 PATVREDFFE

-250 TEAEGIDI
+250 TEAEGIDN
-258 ASAEQVDDT
+258 ASAEQVDET

-275 LNPPTIGRNLLG
+275 LNPPAIGRNLLG

-294 MQELKPGEQAIAVLG
+294 MQDLKPGEQAIAVLG

-326 DRVQLRQFGNV
+326 DRVQLRQFGNI

-350 VFAKGIP
+350 VFAKDMP
-357 EFDEMSIF
+357 EFNEMSIF
-365 IVRDPARF
+365 IVREPAQF
-373 DPGAAW
+373 DPGSPW
-379 TLELL
+379 SLELL
-384 VRRQTGP
+384 VRRQTGA
-391 VSGTFSSFELP
+391 VAGMFSSFELS
-402 YQMPEP
+402 YQLPEQ
-408 YLERPLPSAEELA
+408 YLLRPPPTAEELA
-421 AIEEA
+421 AIEVA
-426 GRPMWV
+426 NRPTWV
-432 TIWYQKQFQ
+432 NIWYQKAFQ
-441 IMVLGVAL
+441 IGVLVTALVVLMV
-449 LLLTTILFLQDTFT
+449 ILFLQDTFT
-463 RRPHFLHWLRRGYL
+463 KYPRFLHWLRRVYL

-484 GWYALGQLSVVN
+484 GWYALGQISVVN

-514 TDPLIFMLWVFT
+514 TDPIIFIIWTFT

-577 KYIILLAL
+577 KYIILLLL
-585 FGVSLE
+585 FGISLE
-591 SMTTAELFAEVEPF
+591 SMTTAEQFAEVEPF
-605 KTAITLRFDRQWW
+605 KTAITLKFDRQWW

-639 YICPLGAALA
+639 YVCPLGAALA

-656 FDWLKRRKECGD
+656 FDWLKRRKECGT

-678 IQAIHPDGRINANEC
+678 IQAIHPDGHINANEC

-702 WNNDHKC
+702 YHNENKC
-709 PPLIN
+709 PPLVIKN
-714 KRKKQRG
+714 KRKTRSRP
-721 KAAPVSAQLIPVVEV
+721 APVLDRAELIPVVQV
-736 TAEPGEHTSPVTVFI
+736 FEP
-751 PSRSTS
+751 

>member
-1 MTESPLDFGQ
+1 M
-11 PMTLHQPSIH
+11 
-21 RHLRSLREW
+21 
-30 CVGLM
+30 
-35 LVLIAATIGAVQA
+35 
-48 KEYGGIEQQRI
+48 
-59 EKTFPQTDSVSAPEG
+59 
-74 PFKVRTLSTAGTIT
+74 RTLSAAGKVI

-112 ILDPAGVIKDAYVL
+112 ILDTAGVIQDAYVL

-139 AKLHAFSAKYK
+139 EKLHGFTGKYK
-150 DINVSQRVVVGH
+150 GIKVSQRVVVGH
-162 SSDPNAVT
+162 SSDSSAVT

-189 RAAHEVAVSLKLVE
+189 RAAHEVAVSLKLIADRGGVVNR
-203 DKSGQA
+203 
-209 QKPATVRQDFYE
+209 PAIVRPDFFE

-250 TEAEGIDI
+250 TEAEGVD
-258 ASAEQVDDT
+258 SAGPDQVDET
-267 FIELYVAD
+267 FIELYTAD
-275 LNPPTIGRNLLG
+275 LNPPTIGRALLG
-287 DNQYRFL
+287 DNQYRLL
-294 MQELKPGEQAIAVLG
+294 MQDLKPGEQAIAVLG

-350 VFAKGIP
+350 VFAQGMP
-357 EFDEMSIF
+357 EFNEMSVF
-365 IVRDPARF
+365 IVRQPAGF
-373 DPGAAW
+373 DPGSPW
-379 TLELL
+379 SLELL

-402 YQMPEP
+402 YQLPEQ
-408 YLERPLPSAEELA
+408 YLERPAPTPQELA

-426 GRPMWV
+426 GRPMWL
-432 TIWYQKQFQ
+432 TLWYQKHFQ
-441 IMVLGVAL
+441 IGVLATAL
-449 LLLTTILFLQDTFT
+449 LLLTAILFLQDKFT

-477 VFTVVFI
+477 IFTVVFL

-496 VLTFVHALFENF
+496 VLTFVHALFEHF

-514 TDPLIFMLWVFT
+514 TDPLIFLLWVFT

-577 KYIILLAL
+577 KYLILLLL
-585 FGVSLE
+585 FGISLE
-591 SMTTAELFAEVEPF
+591 SMSTAELFAEVEPF
-605 KTAITLRFDRQWW
+605 KTAVTLRFDRQWW
-618 FVLYAVALLVINIFT
+618 FVLYAVALLVINLFT

-649 IPTKLRL
+649 IPSQFRL
-656 FDWLKRRKECGD
+656 FDWLKRRKECGN

-702 WNNDHKC
+702 YHNDDKC

-714 KRKKQRG
+714 KRKKRG
-721 KAAPVSAQLIPVVEV
+721 KPAPVAVQLIPLVEV
-736 TAEPGEHTSPVTVFI
+736 TAPE
-751 PSRSTS
+751 